1 MKKMRL
7 QSIILITLGIMGWL
21 LPALAQVKRYPT
33 DRELQQLVDKFE
45 NRDIPIAR
53 TTAEFGMGQR
63 SERLES
69 FTRAWAAIDPAI
81 APFLGAWN
89 SSEDSLMIYPST
101 FRGRVCVILTLPGG
115 RNRIDGFFAIGS
127 ISNGQMRVKS
137 NGWYHNFLS
146 SGGVLIRSGNYLGI
160 ASVSDNKPNIDL
172 YSAFSNPLEAI
183 EQLPFNNRN
192 SLLQQFEQAGCT
204 TSLPTT
210 KNIAHTNLP
219 PTHLELS
226 DSESLKQSS
235 PSIAN
240 LPDGN
245 HAFVHPRS
253 NAGRGRGLDRSF
265 FFRKTGDRVI
275 GSYVSGPL
283 GICIEGKILSDGR
296 IVGIGLDSSDGGF
309 PTPQRPPQA
318 YAQGLNGLWGIE
330 EVQVG
335 ELVVLNVRR
344 PDINGYEVW
353 YKFEKVLINLDGY
366 VRRQDLV
373 RDESRKTCQMYHPY
387 TGERIDP
394 DDLIEALDE
403 NDLVIFK

>member
-1 MKKMRL
+1 MKKIRL

-53 TTAEFGMGQR
+53 TTAQFGMGQR

-69 FTRAWAAIDPAI
+69 F
-81 APFLGAWN
+81 
-89 SSEDSLMIYPST
+89 
-101 FRGRVCVILTLPGG
+101 
-115 RNRIDGFFAIGS
+115 
-127 ISNGQMRVKS
+127 
-137 NGWYHNFLS
+137 
-146 SGGVLIRSGNYLGI
+146 
-160 ASVSDNKPNIDL
+160 SV
-172 YSAFSNPLEAI
+172 
-183 EQLPFNNRN
+183 
-192 SLLQQFEQAGCT
+192 
-204 TSLPTT
+204 PTT
-210 KNIAHTNLP
+210 KNIEHTNLP
-219 PTHLELS
+219 QTHLELD
-226 DSESLKQSS
+226 DSKSLKQSS
-235 PSIAN
+235 PLIAN

-296 IVGIGLDSSDGGF
+296 IVGIGLDSSDGGY
-309 PTPQRPPQA
+309 TSPQRPPQA
-318 YAQGLNGLWGIE
+318 YAQGLNSLWGIE

-344 PDINGYEVW
+344 PDINRYEVW